1 MYDHGMCGMC
11 DHGMCD
17 HVLSLQGELK
27 MVQQQLGLAGGE
39 CGGGKESWEAQHC
52 VRVVLWEG
60 LLCAHAC
67 VCACVCVCV
76 YM

>member
-1 MYDHGMCGMC
+1 MCDHGMC

-39 CGGGKESWEAQHC
+39 CGGGKESWGDTVLC
-52 VRVVLWEG
+52 VQSSVMGRGNLDSISLAG
-60 LLCAHAC
+60 
-67 VCACVCVCV
+67 
-76 YM
+76 